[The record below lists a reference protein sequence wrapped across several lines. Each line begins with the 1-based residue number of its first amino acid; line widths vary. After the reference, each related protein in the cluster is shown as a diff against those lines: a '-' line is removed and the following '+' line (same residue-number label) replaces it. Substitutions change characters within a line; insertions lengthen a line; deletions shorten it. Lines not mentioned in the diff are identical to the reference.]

1 MSQEEIGAWVGIDWA
16 DKEHRIVLEEAATG
30 RRVWMAVGQS
40 AEELHEWLTGLRS
53 RYMGRRVAMALEQS
67 RGALFYVLNR
77 YEFIDLYPVNPKTL
91 ARYRDALRPSG
102 AKDDPD
108 DAALVLE
115 LLLRHR
121 DRLRLWKADDARTR
135 QLRLLVE
142 YRRKLVD
149 DRTALLNQLTQPSR
163 LSIFCC
169 DGPHSLP
176 SGRRAR
182 SNSGP
187 STARTPI
194 RPSTS
199 RSRSMR
205 SEQPYRSS
213 TIRPS
218 LQLAPP

>member
-1 MSQEEIGAWVGIDWA
+1 
-16 DKEHRIVLEEAATG
+16 
-30 RRVWMAVGQS
+30 
-40 AEELHEWLTGLRS
+40 
-53 RYMGRRVAMALEQS
+53 
-67 RGALFYVLNR
+67 LNR

-149 DRTALLNQLTQPSR
+149 DRTALLHHHP
-163 LSIFCC
+163 C
-169 DGPHSLP
+169 H
-176 SGRRAR
+176 RR
-182 SNSGP
+182 
-187 STARTPI
+187 
-194 RPSTS
+194 STS
-199 RSRSMR
+199 CPARKH
-205 SEQPYRSS
+205 
-213 TIRPS
+213 RPVRP
-218 LQLAPP
+218 LHR